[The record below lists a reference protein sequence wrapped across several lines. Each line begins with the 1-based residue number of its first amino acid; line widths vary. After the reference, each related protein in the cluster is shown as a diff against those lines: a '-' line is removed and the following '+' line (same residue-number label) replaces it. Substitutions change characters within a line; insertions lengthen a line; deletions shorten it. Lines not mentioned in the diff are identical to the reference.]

1 MLGQSFGVFVDGPTQ
16 GPGPNW
22 IPPGFPEI
30 VHYFSVLEVETSAW
44 SPCTWVGYWVTR
56 CLFQPCPAICST
68 TNSIPWWTERATFE
82 CLMDRSI
89 FLDHLDSFSTIFPKP
104 SLAEHRAWSHPLGR
118 WMCTMPKC
126 SSTFSTMVWDPRD
139 ALFRTLLLSLPV
151 GYGLKCQVPIPYHL
165 LII

>member
-1 MLGQSFGVFVDGPTQ
+1 MDQLKAQGPTGSHQ
-16 GPGPNW
+16 AFQRLFTTSVSWRSKPVPGHP
-22 IPPGFPEI
+22 
-30 VHYFSVLEVETSAW
+30 VHE
-44 SPCTWVGYWVTR
+44 WVTGLPVV
-56 CLFQPCPAICST
+56 CSSHVQPCPAICST

-151 GYGLKCQVPIPYHL
+151 GYGLKCQVPISYHL